1 MLAPALRQVPATIL
15 VYLFVSAASA
25 DIIDFEVVP
34 GETAA
39 DALAISTQYLATHGV
54 SFINSDGSTPHLERR
69 GGQDFNAGFKNSG
82 LNGAPDI
89 EALTHTG
96 QFGTF
101 FLRINTENISDGPV
115 PDMLINYAAP
125 VAAASGQIWD
135 VDGTGFVTETEQWR
149 ITAYDDLGGTLATID
164 SPIGTSDGPESL
176 DGRPWTWSF
185 DLPSASIYQIR
196 MAFIG
201 GKLQDISMAFDNFKP
216 AEATVVP
223 LLVDVDIVPNNLHPD
238 HDGTATAPSEINDV
252 IRVVVFGTSTL
263 VGDAVDLDT
272 DLIDPATLAFGPGM
286 GPIDASLTQN
296 FNLDVD
302 SDGLDDARFRF
313 RMAGAAFDKIG
324 CSETEGTLV
333 GELTSGESFE
343 GSDTF
348 TSVCNAGCH

>member
-1 MLAPALRQVPATIL
+1 MFAPSLHQVPIAIL
-15 VYLFVSAASA
+15 VYLCVSAASA

-69 GGQDFNAGFKNSG
+69 GGQDLNAGFKNSS

-101 FLRINTENISDGPV
+101 FLRMNTENISDGLV

-135 VDGTGFVTETEQWR
+135 IDGTVFVTETEQWR

-185 DLPSASIYQIR
+185 DEPSASIYQIR

-201 GKLQDISMAFDNFKP
+201 GKVQDISMAFDNFKP

-223 LLVDVDIVPNNLHPD
+223 M
-238 HDGTATAPSEINDV
+238 
-252 IRVVVFGTSTL
+252 L
-263 VGDAVDLDT
+263 VGIDVLPGDSANQIFPNKDGELPVAILGSNAFDATQV
-272 DLIDPATLAFGPGM
+272 DPATLRFGIGEAEPLGPPVIADVDGAFGLETTVEFAVAQSGIACNETSVSLL
-286 GPIDASLTQN
+286 GATYAGEAFTGIDTIDATQ
-296 FNLDVD
+296 
-302 SDGLDDARFRF
+302 
-313 RMAGAAFDKIG
+313 
-324 CSETEGTLV
+324 CQ
-333 GELTSGESFE
+333 SG
-343 GSDTF
+343 
-348 TSVCNAGCH
+348 GCHSY